1 MSKMILLD
9 RIPTGHI
16 VTDADW
22 DCIEAG
28 RARPQLPDPKPA
40 HRLWH
45 STPEGRANARRY
57 YRALENMEQLRA
69 LRLQSEPRDLQFS
82 IPQWTEAEPQESLKP
97 ISRERYEEDQAVAAA
112 RSVSAEAR
120 RLMRI
125 LNPYYTPKG
134 HDGPDAK
141 WPWKRPTL
149 AEQRWLEADWRDP
162 RNMQVYAEPAL
173 LAELKTDWRPRPH
186 QPLVLLFATQARP
199 LTRHEAAAGFSLMS
213 GLAGDRMVSPADDL
227 ALCDAETLTAR
238 AYQAAIK
245 VLQAYYLDK
254 RLRVEPAYLRAARIV
269 IQCVELELL
278 LRDLHQKQREL
289 SALLG
294 NPREMHALAKGK
306 WPRLSPGSFNIVSR
320 MLAGPSQDAAASYF
334 ERERSVL
341 RESYNRAIFDI
352 ERKFSWYFT
361 DLWIPPKRA
370 GRECYNIYRDVSS
383 DWDRFVEPKFAEAN
397 RPPLPKADDY
407 WLVAEALEYWGGP
420 TRLPAGLAEDYTS
433 AQLAGRH
440 GEWRAGRWPCV
451 LKSGVNYKGERDY
464 DSDPDGV
471 LIIAHPQQAADWWG
485 LIDALPDGA
494 PKSKL
499 KDKNTDIEQLLSDS
513 KHKSAVA
520 DYFSGGQRWTSK
532 AVKPARASARR
543 SVSIRS
549 PDFCGPVIEIGDK
562 LYPRAVD
569 NVAEPDNVVPDVVD
583 QWDDAMTRED
593 AFCFAES

>member
-1 MSKMILLD
+1 MND
-9 RIPTGHI
+9 HI
-16 VTDADW
+16 TDKDW
-22 DCIEAG
+22 ESICTE
-28 RARPQLPDPKPA
+28 RAKPGEPDPKPA
-40 HRLWH
+40 YRLWH

-57 YRALENMEQLRA
+57 YRQGFERQHVAVPEWC
-69 LRLQSEPRDLQFS
+69 RDG
-82 IPQWTEAEPQESLKP
+82 PQESLKP
-97 ISRERYEEDQAVAAA
+97 ISRERYAEDQAVAHTCGSLGMK
-112 RSVSAEAR
+112 RV
-120 RLMRI
+120 LK
-125 LNPYYTPKG
+125 LLCKPDGY
-134 HDGPDAK
+134 DGPDAK
-141 WPWKRPTL
+141 WPWKRSTL
-149 AEQRWLEADWRDP
+149 AERHWLEADWRDP
-162 RNMQVYAEPAL
+162 RNMQVYAEPTL

-186 QPLVLLFATQARP
+186 QPLVLLFATHARP

-213 GLAGDRMVSPADDL
+213 GLAGDRMVSAADDL

-278 LRDLHQKQREL
+278 LRDLRQKQREL

-352 ERKFSWYFT
+352 EGKFSSYFT

-370 GRECYNIYRDVSS
+370 ARECYNIYRDVSN

-397 RPPLPKADDY
+397 RPPLPKTDDY

-440 GEWRAGRWPCV
+440 GEWRAGRWRCV
-451 LKSGVNYKGERDY
+451 LKSGVNYRGERDY
-464 DSDPDGV
+464 DSDPDGAV
-471 LIIAHPQQAADWWG
+471 IIAHPQQAADWRR

-513 KHKSAVA
+513 KHQSAVA
-520 DYFSGGQRWTSK
+520 NYFSGGQRWTSE
-532 AVKPARASARR
+532 AVKRRSSARR
-543 SVSIRS
+543 SVSVGS
-549 PDFCGPVIEIGDK
+549 LYFCGPVTEIDGK
-562 LYPRAVD
+562 LYPRAVGARPRIID
-569 NVAEPDNVVPDVVD
+569 DADAEPDVVRDIVDVL
-583 QWDDAMTRED
+583 DDAMNRED
-593 AFCFAES
+593 DFCFSES